1 MPLAGEETSAASG
14 MRMEVLYTDRDGK
27 VIQPDKLSQ
36 GTDFF
41 AEVTVYNTGTSGTYR
56 DLALSQIFPSGWE
69 ILNDR
74 LNDLPGSAKSN
85 EYDYKDIRDDRVYTY
100 FNLGA
105 NRKKTFKVALNATY
119 AGRFYLP
126 GVNVEAMYD
135 NTINAR
141 NTGKWVEVLRVD

>member
-1 MPLAGEETSAASG
+1 M
-14 MRMEVLYTDRDGK
+14 
-27 VIQPDKLSQ
+27 
-36 GTDFF
+36 
-41 AEVTVYNTGTSGTYR
+41 AE
-56 DLALSQIFPSGWE
+56 
-69 ILNDR
+69 
-74 LNDLPGSAKSN
+74 PG
-85 EYDYKDIRDDRVYTY
+85 YKDIRDDRVYTY